1 MKSEHPTS
9 LVFLLSLLKGAGQSK
24 EHLQRAAHETLLAT
38 KSISSTLASVVDD
51 LDLGKR
57 YPWLTST
64 FRKSND
70 FLNDLVERT
79 GSESESEKAADE
91 KTQAVNSKVT
101 QIQSKRK
108 TPRRI
113 HP

>member
-24 EHLQRAAHETLLAT
+24 EHIQRAAHETLLAT
-38 KSISSTLASVVDD
+38 KSISTTLASVVDD

-79 GSESESEKAADE
+79 EPETEKAEEE
-91 KTQAVNSKVT
+91 KTQAINSKIT
-101 QIQSKRK
+101 KIESKRK

-113 HP
+113 QP

>member
-1 MKSEHPTS
+1 MKSQHPTS
-9 LVFLLSLLKGAGQSK
+9 LVFFLSLLKGAGQSK

-57 YPWLTST
+57 YPWITST

-70 FLNDLVERT
+70 FLNDLVEKT
-79 GSESESEKAADE
+79 EPEKAE
-91 KTQAVNSKVT
+91 KNEEQVVTANIT
-101 QIQSKRK
+101 QIRSKRK
-108 TPRRI
+108 TPRRVQ
-113 HP
+113 P